1 MELVDAPT
9 MAPASCCLTSMGGPL
24 IDTRREVAQF
34 GRAYLHPDIVREAA
48 AVLGLID
55 AGEAERAKAALAA
68 AEEQLEAM
76 DRELD
81 ELEGKYNALKASM
94 AETMQHG
101 FVVDRRGQI
110 RYRETKAG
118 NRIAKDET

>member
-1 MELVDAPT
+1 

-34 GRAYLHPDIVREAA
+34 GRAYLSPDIVREAA

-55 AGEAERAKAALAA
+55 EREHQALVERCA
-68 AEEQLEAM
+68 
-76 DRELD
+76 
-81 ELEGKYNALKASM
+81 ELEEELRLLREDEESVLVKYDALRASM

-101 FVVDRRGQI
+101 FVVDRKGTI
-110 RYRETKAG
+110 RYRQSNGSRA
-118 NRIAKDET
+118 AKEE